1 MKNQSQQKL
10 RKLHLGCGDK
20 YLPEYINIDARKGEN
35 VDLVCDITRLPFE
48 EDSVDEIYMC
58 HSLEHIEMN
67 KISWYIEYLYK
78 LLKRGGEMYISVPNF
93 EALSS
98 MYLAKKCRLLDIIRA
113 VHGGQEYP
121 GNLHYISFDQDLLT
135 KVLLNAKFRRVEL
148 YKPEAYLPRNYSDT
162 STYRINNIKISLN
175 MKAIK

>member
-1 MKNQSQQKL
+1 M
-10 RKLHLGCGDK
+10 LGTKSIETAQENEKSKSAKITETSSGVWRQVPPK
-20 YLPEYINIDARKGEN
+20 YINIDARKGEN

-113 VHGGQEYP
+113 VHGSQEYP
-121 GNLHYISFDQDLLT
+121 GIYIT
-135 KVLLNAKFRRVEL
+135 
-148 YKPEAYLPRNYSDT
+148 
-162 STYRINNIKISLN
+162 
-175 MKAIK
+175 